1 MPLLVNELQAKLEDV
16 GADVSHTTVKEA
28 KETHLESKTLKGEL
42 HDLAVRRLTRA
53 RETSTERVIALM
65 ALWSKGEHTICVSEL
80 ISPRHI
86 EKFSATCNLTFFC
99 SSICITEEESAASSE
114 LKILK
119 DVIRTIE
126 VSIHRD
132 AVDAYLGASE

>member
-65 ALWSKGEHTICVSEL
+65 ALWSKGEHTICVAEL
-80 ISPRHI
+80 IPPRHI
-86 EKFSATCNLTFFC
+86 
-99 SSICITEEESAASSE
+99 
-114 LKILK
+114 
-119 DVIRTIE
+119 
-126 VSIHRD
+126 
-132 AVDAYLGASE
+132 

>member
-99 SSICITEEESAASSE
+99 SSICIRGRICSF
-114 LKILK
+114 
-119 DVIRTIE
+119 IRTKNPE
-126 VSIHRD
+126 GCHPNNRSVDSQRRGGCVLGSI
-132 AVDAYLGASE
+132 